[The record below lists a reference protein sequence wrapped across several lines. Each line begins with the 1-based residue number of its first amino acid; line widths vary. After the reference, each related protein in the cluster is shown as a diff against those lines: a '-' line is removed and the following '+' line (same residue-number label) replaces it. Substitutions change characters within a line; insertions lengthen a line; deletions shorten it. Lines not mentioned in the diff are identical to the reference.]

1 MKTVDH
7 PNKCPLC
14 LLEPRDGARLVPND
28 MVTSLF
34 IQVAYGVSPY
44 VFRVELPWNNSVSH
58 SVIGAM
64 AYRRLRIV
72 PRSETSQMII
82 ITLRRLS
89 MISYQVGD
97 FG

>member
-44 VFRVELPWNNSVSH
+44 VFRVELPWSKPLR
-58 SVIGAM
+58 
-64 AYRRLRIV
+64 YRCDGLS
-72 PRSETSQMII
+72 PTPYCTS
-82 ITLRRLS
+82 
-89 MISYQVGD
+89 VGD
-97 FG
+97 IADDHNHLEKTFNDLVSSW